1 MDVTISAKN
10 ISSQEILNPHF
21 KLSYV
26 LFKYSN
32 MMGVNLV
39 STKQWEDASWIE
51 KVHRFLEGCILCLEL
66 NNNLVCPSHFILQ
79 TLSVPIAS

>member
-10 ISSQEILNPHF
+10 VSSQEILKPHF
-21 KLSYV
+21 KISYI

-39 STKQWEDASWIE
+39 STKQWERHFMDW
-51 KVHRFLEGCILCLEL
+51 EG
-66 NNNLVCPSHFILQ
+66 P
-79 TLSVPIAS
+79 